1 MLWKKTFLY
10 CRFCLQSLKLSLQFS
25 LESWLDC
32 LIEIRKHCSI
42 FQKTYPRNQICLNGH
57 FVVNV
62 GIHRKY
68 PRSIFR
74 PSQFVK
80 IKIFKSKCLKANHTI
95 SENSVYFLRC
105 ESFVTATTL
114 FPSQTKHFST
124 FKHFWVNLY
133 STLNSTTNM
142 NARFLS
148 TFNISTYLIL

>member
-1 MLWKKTFLY
+1 MKENFVILSLLSPELKTFSPM
-10 CRFCLQSLKLSLQFS
+10 FPGKLIRLTN
-25 LESWLDC
+25 
-32 LIEIRKHCSI
+32 RKHCSI

-74 PSQFVK
+74 PSQLVK

-133 STLNSTTNM
+133 SKLNNKHEC
-142 NARFLS
+142 
-148 TFNISTYLIL
+148 TFSLNISTYLIL